1 MAAKTQQDLEWIG
14 EAAEHWWLLLLE
26 GAALALIG
34 WWLLTQPVSTTLILV
49 QVLGLY
55 WLIAGI
61 IDVIVSIFDSS
72 GDSRVWRLFGGVI
85 GIIAGLFVLNNAL
98 FAGLI
103 TPTIFLWVIALTF
116 VVQGVVK
123 IFLGNKEADVVG
135 YERSWGSF
143 FTGLFYLL
151 FGIVLLTFGP
161 LAKFSTMI
169 ITTGI
174 MAMLGGIGMIYFS
187 FKLKAAKPKK

>member
-1 MAAKTQQDLEWIG
+1 MAAQSKKSLETVG

-61 IDVIVSIFDSS
+61 IDVIVAIFDKAE
-72 GDSRVWRLFGGVI
+72 DSRTWRLFGGVI
-85 GIIAGLFVLNNAL
+85 GIIAGLFVLNNAI
-98 FAGLI
+98 FAGVV
-103 TPTIFLWVIALTF
+103 TPIIFLWVISLTF
-116 VVQGVVK
+116 IVQGVVK
-123 IFLGNKEADVVG
+123 IFLGNKEADEVG

-161 LAKFSTMI
+161 LAKFSTMVI
-169 ITTGI
+169 VAGI

-187 FKLKAAKPKK
+187 FKLKAVKPKK